1 MPGCMVSVTTASF
14 CSVEYRR
21 RRATP
26 VITSSLENLSDID
39 VCLGLSLGPPANA
52 GVRSKRGA
60 VQAPVATFQHGDCRS
75 GQGRAPLLAP
85 FAEATDVGT
94 AAQDDRIPVETD
106 QLGNAQAGLDAEQE
120 QGMISPSDPRRPVR
134 HGKQ

>member
-60 VQAPVATFQHGDCRS
+60 VQVASLKAAAP
-75 GQGRAPLLAP
+75 
-85 FAEATDVGT
+85 
-94 AAQDDRIPVETD
+94 DRIPAAVLFREIKER
-106 QLGNAQAGLDAEQE
+106 GYEGGAVVG
-120 QGMISPSDPRRPVR
+120 SKRRPKP
-134 HGKQ
+134 HGPGRKALCRASYRP